1 MRRCTWTRGSLVAG
15 YESKGS
21 NAASAGAKRPIE
33 PPIEAA
39 DTGVEGR
46 LRASLLL
53 LLVGGGVR
61 LIPISFTLRAGDGA
75 CADAVSGSL
84 T

>member
-46 LRASLLL
+46 VRAAL

-61 LIPISFTLRAGDGA
+61 LIPRSFTLRAGDGA

>member
-1 MRRCTWTRGSLVAG
+1 M
-15 YESKGS
+15 
-21 NAASAGAKRPIE
+21 
-33 PPIEAA
+33 EAA
-39 DTGVEGR
+39 DTGAEGR
-46 LRASLLL
+46 VRAAL

-61 LIPISFTLRAGDGA
+61 LIPRTFTLCAGDGA